1 MWKQVGVVLA
11 VSWMGLGS
19 ERAEARFGKRSDSE
33 SSPPSRPTT
42 SRPHSSSG
50 VGEPRPSPNPSPAP
64 RPDYY
69 RPRYRYYGGY
79 PGYYGFYGYP
89 WGRYYYDPAWAWPY
103 LGPTYRYYD
112 PYYGLTW
119 RRPPMPPPR
128 MQTRNEPETPTRVDF
143 AADAGLVAQGTSMG
157 LGLQVD
163 GEQLGFGARLNVFS
177 LKPDDGSLGR
187 DYISLL
193 SLKPS
198 LLLVSREAVS
208 LRLLAGMD
216 VAFAPDAIFVGP
228 GLGTSALVRVVG
240 PLKLEASASWTPLP
254 FTQLTGDAGVALQL
268 GVVRLRGGYR
278 ATYLNDQGRVDGNVN
293 RELFAGPY
301 AGLSLVL

>member
-11 VSWMGLGS
+11 VSWMGLAA
-19 ERAEARFGKRSDSE
+19 ERAEARFGKRRPDSE
-33 SSPPSRPTT
+33 SSSPPSPST
-42 SRPHSSSG
+42 SRPHTSSG
-50 VGEPRPSPNPSPAP
+50 VGEPRPHPSPGP

-79 PGYYGFYGYP
+79 PGYYGFYAYP
-89 WGRYYYDPAWAWPY
+89 WGHSYYDPSWAWPY
-103 LGPTYRYYD
+103 LGPSYRYYD
-112 PYYGLTW
+112 PYYGLMW
-119 RRPPMPPPR
+119 RRPPMPSPSVR
-128 MQTRNEPETPTRVDF
+128 AENEPETPAKVDF
-143 AADAGLVAQGTSMG
+143 TADAGLVTQGTSLG

-163 GEQLGFGARLNVFS
+163 GQQLGFGARLNVFS
-177 LKPDDGSLGR
+177 LTPDDGSRGR

-198 LLLVSREAVS
+198 VLLVSREALSV
-208 LRLLAGMD
+208 RLLAGMD
-216 VAFAPDAIFVGP
+216 MAFAPDAIFVGP
-228 GLGTSALVRVVG
+228 GLGTSAMLRVVG

-254 FTQLTGDAGVALQL
+254 FTQLTGDAGVAVQL

-293 RELFAGPY
+293 REFFAGPY
-301 AGLSLVL
+301 AGLSLGL